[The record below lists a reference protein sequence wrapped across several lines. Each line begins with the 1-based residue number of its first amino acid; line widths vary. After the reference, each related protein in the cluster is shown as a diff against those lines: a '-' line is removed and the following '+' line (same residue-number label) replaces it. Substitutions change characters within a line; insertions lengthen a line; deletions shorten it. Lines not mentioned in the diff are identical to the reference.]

1 MSPNGDLGDPISY
14 LTLEEGTPVFG
25 ADGEEVGHVAHV
37 LADEEEDVFDGI
49 VIAHGLGH
57 HVFADADQVA
67 DINTRGVVLTV
78 SAAEAEELP
87 RPSENP
93 AVMEADPSDTAPDKL
108 QDKLRR
114 AWDLLSGDY

>member
-1 MSPNGDLGDPISY
+1 MTGDLGAPISY
-14 LTLEEGTPVFG
+14 LTLGEGTPVYG

-37 LADEEEDVFDGI
+37 LADEEADVFDGI

-57 HVFADADQVA
+57 HVFADADQVDA
-67 DINTRGVVLTV
+67 IHERGVTLTV

-93 AVMEADPSDTAPDKL
+93 AVMEADPSHTAPHKL
-108 QDKLRR
+108 QNKLRR
-114 AWDLLSGDY
+114 AWELLSGDY

>member
-1 MSPNGDLGDPISY
+1 MSPGGDPISY
-14 LTLEEGTPVFG
+14 MTLEEGAPVFG

-37 LADEEEDVFDGI
+37 LADEEADVFDGI

-57 HVFADADQVA
+57 HVFADAEQVA
-67 DINTRGVVLTV
+67 AMDERGVTLTMSV
-78 SAAEAEELP
+78 AEAEALP

-108 QDKLRR
+108 GDKLRR